1 MLTASTDVIEQG
13 GSPTNNGP
21 VPGSHLASDQHSF
34 FLLAV
39 HQPSDGSGLRV
50 EVLHLCPVSE
60 VVDGDLSPGIPENE
74 LALPIAR

>member
-1 MLTASTDVIEQG
+1 MMIEKG
-13 GSPTNNGP
+13 GSPTYKGP
-21 VPGSHLASDQHSF
+21 VPGSRLASDQYSF

-50 EVLHLCPVSE
+50 EVFHLCPVSE
-60 VVDGDLSPGIPENE
+60 VVDGDLTLGIPENE